1 MQTLI
6 TVIGRGHSGTR
17 AISHTLYASGVYMGS
32 QLNPSGDK
40 IPPLAMYD
48 ACRVMAKYV
57 KWNGGLSWNF
67 EPLFTMPIDPEFED
81 FIKAYLSDV
90 LRDTSKN
97 KGWKI
102 PETTLIYPWITRMF
116 PNIRYIHWIRDPR
129 DCILGSHKTDDLRDF
144 GIEYPSTD
152 DIYKRRAISWYYQ
165 YELMKATPKPKHVL
179 QIRFEDF
186 VFKQDETLNRL
197 EEYLGFPLGR
207 IIVRPE
213 AVYRWKR
220 TDEPSALPFD
230 FLRDGIIE
238 NGYMLEPF
246 SS

>member
-40 IPPLAMYD
+40 IPPHDLYD
-48 ACRVMAKYV
+48 ACRVLSKYV
-57 KWNGGLSWNF
+57 KWEGGLSWDF
-67 EPLFTMPIDPEFED
+67 DPLFTMSIAPKFEEL
-81 FIKAYLSDV
+81 INSYLSDV
-90 LRDTSKN
+90 LNNTSVN

-102 PETTLIYPWITRMF
+102 PETTLIYPWILRMF
-116 PNIRYIHWIRDPR
+116 PDIRYIHWIRDPR
-129 DCILGSHKTDDLRDF
+129 DCILGSHKTDNLMDF
-144 GIEYPSTD
+144 GIEYSLTD

-165 YELMKATPKPKHVL
+165 YELMKATPKPKHFIQV
-179 QIRFEDF
+179 RFEDF
-186 VFKQDETLNRL
+186 VLKQEETLKLL
-197 EEYLGFPLGR
+197 EDFLGFSLGR

-220 TDEPSALPFD
+220 TEQPCPLPFN
-230 FLRDGIIE
+230 FLREAITE
-238 NGYMLEPF
+238 NEYSLDM
-246 SS
+246 SY